1 MSDIP
6 SFAYELLWRE
16 RSVVSVANLTRADGD
31 ELFALEVPIHTVV
44 EAFPLEQAEEALAA
58 LRTGHIRAAAVLAI

>member
-6 SFAYELLWRE
+6 PFAYELLWRE

-31 ELFALEVPIHTVV
+31 ELFALDVPIHTVV

-58 LRTGHIRAAAVLAI
+58 LRAGRIRAAAVLVT